1 MRRHRTT
8 ALIAVAAVSLL
19 LAACGTGR
27 ISFDKPGVPV
37 AERERDQKECALASA
52 DDPDHGQ
59 ILLVFRIDRDA
70 YARCMASRGYT
81 VMRGSKIAS
90 R

>member
-1 MRRHRTT
+1 VRPHRTT
-8 ALIAVAAVSLL
+8 ALIALVAASLL
-19 LAACGTGR
+19 LPACGTGR
-27 ISFDKPGVPV
+27 LSFDKPGVLA
-37 AERERDQKECALASA
+37 AERERDQRECGLASA

-70 YARCMASRGYT
+70 YASCMASRGYT
-81 VMRGSKIAS
+81 VMRGSKVAS